1 MMLGDHM
8 AYFVTGAT
16 GFIGR
21 YLLAELLQ
29 RGESGGTIYALCRSG
44 SLHKLEELAVR
55 LGEDGAAGSR
65 IVPVIGDLDSEL
77 LGVSQQDID
86 ALTDRVEHFFHLAA
100 IYDLTADAD
109 SQRVANVEGTRHA
122 IHLAAAIHAGHFHQ
136 VSSIAAAGLY
146 RGTFTEDMFDE
157 AQDVEH
163 NAYYA
168 TKHASE
174 AIVRTECTVPWRVYR
189 PGAVV
194 GDSRTGEI
202 DKIDGPYYFFRA
214 IQRLRGA
221 APAWVRGVGIEGGEI
236 NLVPVDYVAKA
247 MDFIA
252 HQPGLDGQTFHLT
265 DPEPLT
271 VGGLIKVL
279 TKAAHA
285 PAPVVNLDA
294 RALDG
299 LPARLASTL
308 TNLPG
313 ARQLTDLALA
323 ELGIPREMFAYLT
336 YPTHFDST
344 KTQQVLAGSGIT
356 VAPLASYAQTLW
368 EYWERTY
375 SPDRR
380 KDRAL
385 ARAISGKTVMITG
398 ASSGIG
404 RATALRVGAAGG
416 RVILVARGLEKL
428 EQTRAEIQDLGGIA
442 YVYRADLSDMSDIE
456 RMAKQVLAEHGRVDV
471 LVNNAGRS
479 IRRSI
484 ALSYDRFH
492 DFERTMQLNYFGA
505 VRLILTLLP
514 VMRRQSPDG
523 RKGGH
528 IINISSIGVQTNTPR
543 FSAYVASKA
552 ALDAFSRCIASEV
565 IDDGVHLT
573 TIHMPLV
580 RTPMIAPTKMYD
592 RFPTMTPTEAAE
604 MICKAMI
611 RKPKKVGTA
620 LGNAGELL
628 YQVAPRGV
636 DVILNAGYKIFPDS
650 HAAKG
655 TADRSATPAEDQP
668 TSESVAFAHILR
680 GVHW

>member
-1 MMLGDHM
+1 M

-21 YLLAELLQ
+21 FLLVELLK
-29 RGESGGTIYALCRSG
+29 REGTIYALCRAG
-44 SLHKLEELAVR
+44 SLDKLEDLKAR
-55 LGEDGAAGSR
+55 LGDDNDR
-65 IVPVIGDLDSEL
+65 IVPIVGEL
-77 LGVSQQDID
+77 SKERLGVNPEDVERLDGKID
-86 ALTDRVEHFFHLAA
+86 HFFHLAA

-109 SQRVANVEGTRHA
+109 SQHAANVEGTRHA
-122 IHLAAAIHAGHFHQ
+122 VHLAEAVHAKHFHQ

-146 RGTFTEDMFDE
+146 RGTFTEDMFAE
-157 AQDVEH
+157 AEDIAH
-163 NAYYA
+163 NPYYA
-168 TKHASE
+168 TKHESE
-174 AIVRTECTVPWRVYR
+174 AVVRNECTVPWRVYR
-189 PGAVV
+189 PGVVV
-194 GDSRTGEI
+194 GHSETGEI
-202 DKIDGPYYFFRA
+202 DKIDGPYYFFRS

-221 APAWVRGVGIEGGEI
+221 LPSWLRGVGIDGGEI
-236 NLVPVDYVAKA
+236 NIVPVDFVAKA
-247 MDFIA
+247 MDYIA
-252 HQPGLDGQTFHLT
+252 HLPGLDGQAFHLT

-271 VGGLIKVL
+271 VAGLIKVL

-285 PAPVVNLDA
+285 PGPAVNVDA
-294 RALDG
+294 RAMDA
-299 LPARLASTL
+299 LPVRLVSTIAR
-308 TNLPG
+308 LPG
-313 ARQLTDLALA
+313 AKQVTDLALA

-344 KTQQVLAGSGIT
+344 KTQQVLAGSGIS
-356 VAPLASYAQTLW
+356 VPPLASYAQTLW
-368 EYWERTY
+368 EFWERAY

-380 KDRAL
+380 KDKAL
-385 ARAISGKTVMITG
+385 ARAIKGKTVMITG

-416 RVILVARGLEKL
+416 RVILVARGLEAL
-428 EQTRAEIQDLGGIA
+428 EQTRAEIEDLGGVA
-442 YVYRADLSDMSDIE
+442 FVHRADLSDMNDIE
-456 RMAKQVLAEHGRVDV
+456 RMAKEVLAEHGRVDV

-484 ALSYDRFH
+484 SLSYDRFH

-505 VRLILTLLP
+505 VRLVLTLLP
-514 VMRRQSPDG
+514 VMRQPSPDG

-592 RFPTMTPTEAAE
+592 RFPTMTPPEAAD
-604 MICKAMI
+604 MICRAMI
-611 RKPKKVGTA
+611 RKPKKVGTT
-620 LGNAGELL
+620 LGNAGELM

-655 TADRSATPAEDQP
+655 TDRATRKTEDEP
-668 TSESVAFAHILR
+668 STESVAFAHILR

>member
-1 MMLGDHM
+1 M

-21 YLLAELLQ
+21 FLTAELLT
-29 RGESGGTIYALCRSG
+29 REGTIYVLCRAS
-44 SLHKLEELAVR
+44 SLDKLDELRAR
-55 LGEDGAAGSR
+55 LATDDTR
-65 IVPVIGDLDSEL
+65 IVAVIGDLTKDR
-77 LGVSQQDID
+77 LGLD
-86 ALTDRVEHFFHLAA
+86 VEEIQKLDGKVDHFFHLAA

-122 IHLAAAIHAGHFHQ
+122 VHLAEAVHAGHFHQ

-146 RGTFTEDMFDE
+146 PGVFTEDMFDE
-157 AQDVEH
+157 AVDID
-163 NAYYA
+163 NNPYFL
-168 TKHASE
+168 TKHESE
-174 AIVRTECTVPWRVYR
+174 AVVRNECTVPWRVYR
-189 PGAVV
+189 PAVV
-194 GDSRTGEI
+194 VGHSETGEI
-202 DKIDGPYYFFRA
+202 DKIDGPYYFFRTV
-214 IQRLRGA
+214 QRLRGI
-221 APAWVRGVGIEGGEI
+221 APSWLRGIGIEGGPI

-247 MDFIA
+247 IDYLA
-252 HQPGLDGQTFHLT
+252 HQPGLDGRAFHLT

-271 VGGLIKVL
+271 VGAMANVFA
-279 TKAAHA
+279 KAAHA
-285 PAPVVNLDA
+285 PSFAINIDTKFLDA
-294 RALDG
+294 IPGPIKSG
-299 LPARLASTL
+299 LFR
-308 TNLPG
+308 LPG
-313 ARQLTDLALA
+313 AKQATDLVLA
-323 ELGIPREMFAYLT
+323 ELGIPREVLYYIN
-336 YPTHFDST
+336 YPTRFDST
-344 KTQQVLAGSGIT
+344 KTQEALAGSGIL
-356 VAPLASYAQTLW
+356 VPPLASYAQNLW

-385 ARAISGKTVMITG
+385 ARAIKDKNVMITG

-416 RVILVARGLEKL
+416 KVILVARTAEKL
-428 EQTRAEIQDLGGIA
+428 EETKRDIEDLGGVA
-442 YVYRADLSDMSDIE
+442 SVHRCDLSDMADIE
-456 RMAKQVLAEHGRVDV
+456 RLAKEVLDEHGRVDV

-484 ALSYDRFH
+484 SLSYDRFH

-505 VRLILTLLP
+505 VRLILSLLP
-514 VMRRQSPDG
+514 VMRTPSDG

-528 IINISSIGVQTNTPR
+528 IINVSSIGVQTNTPR

-565 IDDGVHLT
+565 IDDGVYLT

-580 RTPMIAPTKMYD
+580 RTPMIAPTTMYD
-592 RFPTMTPTEAAE
+592 RFPTITPAEAAD

-611 RKPKKVGTA
+611 RRPKKVGTT
-620 LGNAGELL
+620 LGNAGELA

-636 DVILNAGYKIFPDS
+636 DVILNAGYKLFPDS
-650 HAAKG
+650 KAARG
-655 TADRSATPAEDQP
+655 GDRAAGKAEEP
-668 TSESVAFAHILR
+668 SSESVAFAHILR

>member
-1 MMLGDHM
+1 M

-21 YLLAELLQ
+21 FLLVELL
-29 RGESGGTIYALCRSG
+29 RREGPIYALCRAG
-44 SLHKLEELAVR
+44 SLDKLEDLKAR
-55 LGEDGAAGSR
+55 LGDEDDRIAPVVGDLSKPRLGVNPDDVDKLDGA
-65 IVPVIGDLDSEL
+65 I
-77 LGVSQQDID
+77 
-86 ALTDRVEHFFHLAA
+86 EHFFHLAA

-109 SQRVANVEGTRHA
+109 SQHAANVEGTRHA
-122 IHLAAAIHAGHFHQ
+122 LQLAETVHAGHFHQ

-157 AQDVEH
+157 AEDVRH
-163 NAYYA
+163 NPYYA
-168 TKHASE
+168 TKHESE
-174 AIVRTECTVPWRVYR
+174 GVVRNQRVVPWRVYR
-189 PGAVV
+189 PGVVV
-194 GDSRTGEI
+194 GHSETGEI
-202 DKIDGPYYFFRA
+202 DKIDGPYYLFRT

-221 APAWVRGVGIEGGEI
+221 LPSWLRGVGIDGGEI
-236 NLVPVDYVAKA
+236 NLVPVDFVAKA
-247 MDFIA
+247 LDHIA
-252 HQPGLDGQTFHLT
+252 HQPDLDGQTFHLT

-271 VGGLIKVL
+271 VAGLIKVL

-285 PAPVVNLDA
+285 PGPAVNVDA
-294 RALDG
+294 RSMDAL
-299 LPARLASTL
+299 PVRLASTL
-308 TNLPG
+308 ARLPG
-313 ARQLTDLALA
+313 ARQVTDLALA

-344 KTQQVLAGSGIT
+344 RAEQALAGSGIAVPP
-356 VAPLASYAQTLW
+356 VATYAQTLW
-368 EYWERTY
+368 EYWERAY

-380 KDRAL
+380 KDKTL
-385 ARAISGKTVMITG
+385 ARAIRGKTVLITG

-416 RVILVARGLEKL
+416 RVILVARGLDKL
-428 EQTRAEIQDLGGIA
+428 EQTRAEIEDLGGVA
-442 YVYRADLSDMSDIE
+442 FVHRADLSDMNDIE
-456 RMAKQVLAEHGRVDV
+456 RMAKEVLAEHGRVDV

-479 IRRSI
+479 IRRSV

-492 DFERTMQLNYFGA
+492 DYERTMQLNYFGA
-505 VRLILTLLP
+505 VRLVLTLLP
-514 VMRRQSPDG
+514 IMRQPSPDG

-573 TIHMPLV
+573 TIDMPLV

-592 RFPTMTPTEAAE
+592 RFPTMTPPEAAD
-604 MICKAMI
+604 MICRAMI
-611 RKPKKVGTA
+611 RKPKKVGTT

-650 HAAKG
+650 HAARG
-655 TADRSATPAEDQP
+655 TDRQRKIEDEP
-668 TSESVAFAHILR
+668 STESVAFAHILR

>member
-1 MMLGDHM
+1 M

-16 GFIGR
+16 GFLGR
-21 YLLAELLQ
+21 FLLVELLK
-29 RGESGGTIYALCRSG
+29 REGPIYALCRAG
-44 SLHKLEELAVR
+44 SLGRLDELKGR
-55 LGEDGAAGSR
+55 LGDAEDR
-65 IVPVIGDLDSEL
+65 IVPVVGELAEQRLGIGPE
-77 LGVSQQDID
+77 QID
-86 ALTDRVEHFFHLAA
+86 KLTGKIDHFFHLAA

-122 IHLAAAIHAGHFHQ
+122 VRLAEAVHAGHFHQ

-146 RGTFTEDMFDE
+146 RGTWTEDMFDE
-157 AQDVEH
+157 ATDVEH
-163 NAYYA
+163 NPYYS
-168 TKHASE
+168 TKHDSE
-174 AIVRTECTVPWRVYR
+174 AVVRNECSIPWRVYR

-194 GDSRTGEI
+194 GHSVTGEI
-202 DKIDGPYYFFRA
+202 DKIDGPYYFFRS
-214 IQRLRGA
+214 IQRLRGIV
-221 APAWVRGVGIEGGEI
+221 PSWVRGIGLEGGQI

-247 MDFIA
+247 MDHIA
-252 HQPGLDGQTFHLT
+252 HQPDLDGQAFSLT

-271 VGGLIKVL
+271 VAGLIGVL
-279 TKAAHA
+279 TKVAGA
-285 PAPVVNLDA
+285 PEPVINLDA
-294 RALDG
+294 RLLDAL
-299 LPARLASTL
+299 PVRLASTVSK
-308 TNLPG
+308 LPG
-313 ARQLTDLALA
+313 ARQVTDLALA
-323 ELGIPREMFAYLT
+323 ELGIPRQMFAYLT
-336 YPTHFDST
+336 YPTTFDSAHAEAA
-344 KTQQVLAGSGIT
+344 LAGSGIS
-356 VAPLASYAQTLW
+356 VPPLSSYAQTLW

-380 KDRAL
+380 KDKAL
-385 ARAISGKTVMITG
+385 ARAIKGKTVMITG

-416 RVILVARGLEKL
+416 RVVLVARGLEKL
-428 EQTRAEIQDLGGIA
+428 EQTRTEIADLGGLA
-442 YVYRADLSDMSDIE
+442 FVHRCDLSDMTDID
-456 RMAKQVLAEHGRVDV
+456 RMAKEVLQQHGRVDV

-484 ALSYDRFH
+484 SLSYDRFH

-514 VMRRQSPDG
+514 IMRQPSPDG

-580 RTPMIAPTKMYD
+580 RTPMIAPTTLYD
-592 RFPTMTPTEAAE
+592 RFPTMSPTEAAD

-611 RKPKKVGTA
+611 RRPKRVGTA
-620 LGNAGELL
+620 LGNAGALA
-628 YQVAPRGV
+628 YQLAPRGV
-636 DVILNAGYKIFPDS
+636 DLVLNAGYKIFPDS

-655 TADRSATPAEDQP
+655 ASDRSPVKDDQP
-668 TSESVAFAHILR
+668 SAESVAFAHILR

>member
-1 MMLGDHM
+1 M

-21 YLLAELLQ
+21 FLMADLLK
-29 RGESGGTIYALCRSG
+29 RDGTIYVLCRAS
-44 SLHKLEELAVR
+44 SLDKLDELRER
-55 LGEDGAAGSR
+55 LGTDEQRVVA
-65 IVPVIGDLDSEL
+65 VIGDLSKDR
-77 LGVSQQDID
+77 LGVD
-86 ALTDRVEHFFHLAA
+86 ADEVEKLDGQIEHFFHLAA

-109 SQRVANVEGTRHA
+109 SQHVANVEGTRHA
-122 IHLAAAIHAGHFHQ
+122 LHLAEAVHAEHFHM

-157 AQDVEH
+157 AEDVEH
-163 NAYYA
+163 NPYYH
-168 TKHASE
+168 TKHVSE
-174 AIVRTECTVPWRVYR
+174 GLVRDEATIPWRIYR
-189 PGAVV
+189 PGIVV
-194 GDSRTGEI
+194 GHSQTGEI
-202 DKIDGPYYFFRA
+202 DKIDGPYYFFRT
-214 IQRLRGA
+214 IQRLRGSL
-221 APAWVRGVGIEGGEI
+221 PAWLRGVGVEGGEI
-236 NLVPVDYVAKA
+236 NIVPVDYVADA
-247 MDFIA
+247 MHYLA

-265 DPEPLT
+265 DPEPPT
-271 VGGLIKVL
+271 VAGLIKTL

-285 PAPVVNLDA
+285 PGPAFNVDA
-294 RALDG
+294 RALDA
-299 LPARLASTL
+299 LPVRLASTV
-308 TNLPG
+308 TRLPVVK
-313 ARQLTDLALA
+313 QMTDLALA

-336 YPTHFDST
+336 YPTHFDSA
-344 KTQQVLAGSGIT
+344 KTQQALAGSGIT
-356 VAPLASYAQTLW
+356 LPPFASYAPVLW

-385 ARAISGKTVMITG
+385 ARAIGGKTVMITG

-416 RVILVARGLEKL
+416 RVLLVARTAEKL
-428 EQTRAEIQDLGGIA
+428 EETKRDIEDLGGVA
-442 YVYRADLSDMSDIE
+442 FVHRCDLSNMDDIE
-456 RMAKQVLAEHGRVDV
+456 RMAKEVLAEHGRVDV

-484 ALSYDRFH
+484 SLSYDRFH

-505 VRLILTLLP
+505 VRLILVLLP
-514 VMRRQSPDG
+514 VMRQPAADG

-565 IDDGVHLT
+565 IDDGVHIT

-592 RFPTMTPTEAAE
+592 RFPTITPAEAAD

-611 RKPKKVGTA
+611 RRPKKVGTT
-620 LGNAGELL
+620 LGNVGELA

-636 DVILNAGYKIFPDS
+636 DVILNAGYKMFPDS
-650 HAAKG
+650 KAARG
-655 TADRSATPAEDQP
+655 VEADKARTEEPS
-668 TSESVAFAHILR
+668 SESVAFAHILR

>member
-1 MMLGDHM
+1 M

-16 GFIGR
+16 GFLGR
-21 YLLAELLQ
+21 FLLAELLE
-29 RGESGGTIYALCRSG
+29 REGTIYALCRAG
-44 SLHKLEELAVR
+44 SLDKLDELRAR
-55 LGEDGAAGSR
+55 LGTDEQRVVA
-65 IVPVIGDLDSEL
+65 VVGDLAKAR
-77 LGVSQQDID
+77 LGVDHEVID
-86 ALTDRVEHFFHLAA
+86 KLDGNIEHFFHLAA

-109 SQRVANVEGTRHA
+109 SQRIANVEGTRHA
-122 IHLAAAIHAGHFHQ
+122 VQLAEAVHAEHFHQ

-157 AQDVEH
+157 ATDVEH
-163 NAYYA
+163 NPYYA

-174 AIVRTECTVPWRVYR
+174 AVVRTECRVPWRVYR

-194 GDSRTGEI
+194 GHSETGEI
-202 DKIDGPYYFFRA
+202 DKIDGPYYFFRS
-214 IQRLRGA
+214 IQRLRGV
-221 APAWVRGVGIEGGEI
+221 APSWLRGIGIDGGEI

-247 MDFIA
+247 MDYLA
-252 HQPGLDGQTFHLT
+252 HQPDLDGRAFHLT

-271 VGGLIKVL
+271 VAELVKVL

-285 PAPVVNLDA
+285 PGPAINIDPRMLDA
-294 RALDG
+294 
-299 LPARLASTL
+299 LPARLSATI
-308 TNLPG
+308 TRLPG
-313 ARQLTDLALA
+313 AKQVTDLVLA

-344 KTQQVLAGSGIT
+344 ATQRALAGSGIE
-356 VAPLASYAQTLW
+356 VPPLASYAQTLW
-368 EYWERTY
+368 EYWERAY

-380 KDRAL
+380 KDKAL
-385 ARAISGKTVMITG
+385 ARAIKGKTVMITG

-404 RATALRVGAAGG
+404 KATALRVGAAGG
-416 RVILVARGLEKL
+416 RVILVARTADKL
-428 EQTRAEIQDLGGIA
+428 EETKRQIEDLGGTA
-442 YVYRADLSDMSDIE
+442 FVHRADLADMNDIE
-456 RMAKQVLAEHGRVDV
+456 RMAKEVLAEHGRVDV

-505 VRLILTLLP
+505 VRLILSVLP
-514 VMRRQSPDG
+514 VMRQPSPDG

-565 IDDGVHLT
+565 IDDGIHLT

-592 RFPTMTPTEAAE
+592 RFPTITPVEAAD

-611 RKPKKVGTA
+611 RKPKKVGTT
-620 LGNAGELL
+620 LGNAGALA

-636 DVILNAGYKIFPDS
+636 DVILNAGYKMLPDS
-650 HAAKG
+650 KAAKG
-655 TADRSATPAEDQP
+655 GDRAAKAEEQ
-668 TSESVAFAHILR
+668 SLESVAFAHILR

>member
-1 MMLGDHM
+1 M

-21 YLLAELLQ
+21 FLLAELLK
-29 RGESGGTIYALCRSG
+29 RDGTIYVLCRAG
-44 SLHKLEELAVR
+44 SLDKLDELRER
-55 LGEDGAAGSR
+55 LGTDEQRVVA
-65 IVPVIGDLDSEL
+65 VVGDLSAER
-77 LGVSQQDID
+77 LGVD
-86 ALTDRVEHFFHLAA
+86 AEHVQRLTGTIEHFFHLAA

-122 IHLAAAIHAGHFHQ
+122 LQLAEAVHAGHFHM

-146 RGTFTEDMFDE
+146 KGTFTEDMFDE
-157 AQDVEH
+157 ATDVD
-163 NAYYA
+163 NNPYYA
-168 TKHASE
+168 TKHESE
-174 AIVRTECTVPWRVYR
+174 RVVRTEATIPWRVYR
-189 PGAVV
+189 PGIVV
-194 GDSRTGEI
+194 GSSETGEI
-202 DKIDGPYYFFRA
+202 DKIDGPYYFFKT
-214 IQRLRGA
+214 IQRMRSVAPSWLRGI
-221 APAWVRGVGIEGGEI
+221 GIEGGPI
-236 NLVPVDYVAKA
+236 NIVPVDYVAKA
-247 MDFIA
+247 MDHLA
-252 HQPGLDGQTFHLT
+252 HEPGLDGQAFHLT
-265 DPEPLT
+265 DPEPMT
-271 VGGLIKVL
+271 VGQMANAFA
-279 TKAAHA
+279 KAAKA
-285 PAPVVNLDA
+285 PQFAVNLDTRLLEGA
-294 RALDG
+294 VDAIPKPVRALASRVPG
-299 LPARLASTL
+299 RRLAE
-308 TNLPG
+308 
-313 ARQLTDLALA
+313 DLVLA
-323 ELGIPREMFAYLT
+323 ELGIPKEVLHYVN
-336 YPTHFDST
+336 YPTRFDST
-344 KTQQVLAGSGIT
+344 KTQQALAGSGIELP
-356 VAPLASYAQTLW
+356 PLSAYAQTLW

-385 ARAISGKTVMITG
+385 ARAIKGKTVMITG

-416 RVILVARGLEKL
+416 KVILVARGIEKL
-428 EQTRAEIQDLGGIA
+428 EQTRVEIEDLGGVA
-442 YVYRADLSDMSDIE
+442 FVHRCDLSDMSDIE
-456 RMAKQVLAEHGRVDV
+456 RMAKEVLQEHGRVDV

-505 VRLILTLLP
+505 VRLVLTLLP
-514 VMRRQSPDG
+514 VMRQPSPDG

-528 IINISSIGVQTNTPR
+528 IINVSSIGVQTNTPR

-565 IDDGVHLT
+565 LDDGVHLT

-580 RTPMIAPTKMYD
+580 RTPMIAPTTMYD
-592 RFPTMTPTEAAE
+592 RFPTMTPTEAAD

-611 RKPKKVGTA
+611 RKPKKVGTP
-620 LGNAGELL
+620 LGNFGELA

-636 DVILNAGYKIFPDS
+636 DLILHYGYKAFPDS
-650 HAAKG
+650 KAARG
-655 TADRSATPAEDQP
+655 VDRGRAEEP

>member
-1 MMLGDHM
+1 M

-21 YLLAELLQ
+21 FLMADLLK
-29 RGESGGTIYALCRSG
+29 RDGTIYVLCRAS
-44 SLHKLEELAVR
+44 SLDKLDELRER
-55 LGEDGAAGSR
+55 LGTDEERVVA
-65 IVPVIGDLDSEL
+65 VIGDLSRDR
-77 LGVSQQDID
+77 LGVD
-86 ALTDRVEHFFHLAA
+86 AEEIERLDGNIEHFFHLAA

-109 SQRVANVEGTRHA
+109 SQHVANVEGTRHA
-122 IHLAAAIHAGHFHQ
+122 LHLAEAVHAQHFHM

-146 RGTFTEDMFDE
+146 HGTFTEDMFDE
-157 AQDVEH
+157 AQDYEH
-163 NAYYA
+163 NPYYL
-168 TKHASE
+168 TKHVSE
-174 AIVRTECTVPWRVYR
+174 GVVRKEATIPWRIYR
-189 PGAVV
+189 PGIVV
-194 GDSRTGEI
+194 GHSQTGEI
-202 DKIDGPYYFFRA
+202 DKIDGPYYFFRT
-214 IQRLRGA
+214 IQRLRGTL
-221 APAWVRGVGIEGGEI
+221 PSWLRGVGVEGGEI
-236 NLVPVDYVAKA
+236 NIVPVDYVADA
-247 MDFIA
+247 MDHLA
-252 HQPGLDGQTFHLT
+252 HEDGLDGQTFHLT

-271 VGGLIKVL
+271 VAGLIKVL

-285 PAPVVNLDA
+285 PSPTVNLDA
-294 RALDG
+294 RAMDG
-299 LPARLASTL
+299 LPVRLTSTL
-308 TNLPG
+308 TRLPG
-313 ARQLTDLALA
+313 LKQMTDLALA
-323 ELGIPREMFAYLT
+323 ELGVPREMFAYLT

-344 KTQQVLAGSGIT
+344 KTQRALAGSGIT
-356 VAPLASYAQTLW
+356 VPPLSSYAPVLW

-385 ARAISGKTVMITG
+385 ARAIRGKTVMITG

-416 RVILVARGLEKL
+416 RVLLIARSADKL
-428 EQTRAEIQDLGGIA
+428 EETKRDIEDLGGVA
-442 YVYRADLSDMSDIE
+442 FVHRCDLSNMDDIE
-456 RMAKQVLAEHGRVDV
+456 RMAKEVLDQHGRVDV

-505 VRLILTLLP
+505 VRLILVLLP
-514 VMRRQSPDG
+514 VMRQVAPDG

-565 IDDGVHLT
+565 IDDGVHIT

-580 RTPMIAPTKMYD
+580 RTPMIAPTKIYD
-592 RFPTMTPTEAAE
+592 RFPTITPTEAAD

-611 RKPKKVGTA
+611 RKPKKVGTT
-620 LGNAGELL
+620 LGNVGALA

-636 DVILNAGYKIFPDS
+636 DVVLNAGYKMFPDS
-650 HAAKG
+650 SAARG
-655 TADRSATPAEDQP
+655 ADKEKAAERQEEP
-668 TSESVAFAHILR
+668 STESVAFAHILR